1 MAVIKLVRLVSRR
14 ELWIGVLIGEMMW
27 LVILAIWA
35 INTGR
40 LS

>member
-14 ELWIGVLIGEMMW
+14 ELWIGFLIGEMMW

-35 INTGR
+35 IYTGR